1 MLARPAGVLAA
12 QGYAINA
19 SGLVGGTVSIGM
31 GRYMER
37 AAVWDGTSSS
47 IVRGL
52 RDGSDA
58 EMALL
63 ERKLREMSKG

>member
-1 MLARPAGVLAA
+1 MLRTLGYGIGLLPTPRPSADAPCLTAAREANRRL
-12 QGYAINA
+12 
-19 SGLVGGTVSIGM
+19 L
-31 GRYMER
+31 
-37 AAVWDGTSSS
+37 DTSSS